1 MPPCAIVVNSGSI
14 MVSTC
19 SLTEETTV
27 DLSYSAEESSFR
39 SEVREWLD
47 ANLPTDIRDKVVN
60 YHGLS
65 KDDYLRW
72 HRILAAKGWSVP
84 HWPVEWGGTGWDI
97 TQRYIYDEEFGLAG
111 APALPPFGPAM
122 CASVLLRFG
131 TPAQQE
137 RFLPRIRAGDDFWV
151 QGYSEPGAGS
161 DLAALKCRADRQ
173 GDFYHVTGQKI
184 WTTLGQYGDWIFC
197 LVRTDSQVERR
208 QEGISF
214 LLIDM
219 KTPGITVRPLILM
232 DGGHEVNEIFFDDVV
247 VPVQNLIYE
256 ENKGWTVAKY
266 LLGHERMGSGSV
278 GGSRRELA
286 ALRDLAKRELKNG
299 RPLLEDPRFRDR
311 LSRVEIELE
320 ALEITSMRFLDKM
333 RRSGQPPGAD
343 VSLLKIR
350 GTEIQQGITELMMQ
364 AVGPRA
370 QPFRAVDHGSIDH
383 FMSRLAPRYFN
394 LRKASIYAGSN
405 EIQRNI
411 IAKMSLGL

>member
-1 MPPCAIVVNSGSI
+1 M
-14 MVSTC
+14 
-19 SLTEETTV
+19 

-60 YHGLS
+60 YYGLS

-72 HRILAAKGWSVP
+72 HKILAAKGWSVP

-161 DLAALKCRADRQ
+161 DLAALKCRAERQ